1 MNRPASPVIELGH
14 AEDLDVLDG
23 ALAVDGCIVVDAGC
37 GAGGLSRH
45 MVSRGAVVIALEPDA
60 VQARDNA
67 EALAGT
73 PGVTF
78 HACGAE
84 RMPCDDRSV
93 DGVVFSK
100 SLHHVPAALMD
111 QALGE
116 ALRVLR
122 PGDSFLYVLE
132 PEIEGAFSDLMR
144 PFHDEREVRGQAKQA
159 LARIAR
165 PAFAVAETIRYR
177 NLRRF
182 ADFEA
187 FVRSICGAT
196 YNDVARARVD
206 TPEVRA
212 RFEAGRQG
220 EGYVF
225 EQPMR
230 VDLFREP
237 LRR

>member
-1 MNRPASPVIELGH
+1 MNRPVSPVIELGL

-23 ALAVDGCIVVDAGC
+23 TIAVDGCIVVDAGC

-45 MVSRGAVVIALEPDA
+45 MASRGAVVIALEPDP
-60 VQARDNA
+60 VQAQANA
-67 EALAGT
+67 EAKL
-73 PGVTF
+73 PGVSF

-93 DGVVFSK
+93 DGAVFSK

-111 QALGE
+111 RALGE

-132 PEIEGAFSDLMR
+132 PEIDGAFSDLMR

-165 PAFAVAETIRYR
+165 PAFALAETIRYR

-182 ADFEA
+182 ADFDA
-187 FVRSICGAT
+187 FVRSVCGAS
-196 YNDVARARVD
+196 YNDVERARVD

-212 RFEAGRQG
+212 RFESGRQG